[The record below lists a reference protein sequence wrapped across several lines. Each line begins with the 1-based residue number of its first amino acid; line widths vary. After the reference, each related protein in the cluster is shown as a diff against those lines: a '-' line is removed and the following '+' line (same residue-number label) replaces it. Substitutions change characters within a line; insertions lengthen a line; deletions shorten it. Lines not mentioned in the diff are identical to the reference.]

1 MKMTKKVK
9 KIEENFLTSNVF
21 TFESYSRGC
30 EETLVS
36 TNISLQPMPAIRLTP
51 NSSRRIHFAFGSKV
65 GLVRLDEDGSIA
77 ENNILGK
84 LVAIKANDIQAY
96 CSFFETNG
104 FLFPIASGGSEVI
117 GILEL
122 QALVDRLHATLELMS
137 TITDMSRTSYEKIV
151 RMVFYHLFAPI
162 VSVELNGGK
171 YKYNSDKHQYSSF
184 LESNKDAKR
193 DSRLNDTFNNTD
205 FLFTDTITSFSM
217 NANFID
223 SVLNGTPADSK
234 YELPLF
240 KEVFTVYCAPR
251 AGKPK
256 SMLFINDFVFHYLY
270 EVGIIDYV
278 DLYEAHYVNDELDK
292 TRFEGRLK
300 ATAVE
305 TAKYII
311 KEEIEKNLQRVR
323 PTYSIS
329 KLEPAWKIDSL
340 LSALY
345 FGLFYMR
352 PNMETYRRCANPKC
366 GEFFLVPV
374 SSRKKKY
381 CCTACM
387 NRDMAARKRARDKLN
402 ATKGQ

>member
-1 MKMTKKVK
+1 MAKKKK
-9 KIEENFLTSNVF
+9 KIEENFLNSNVF
-21 TFESYSRGC
+21 MFESYGC
-30 EETLVS
+30 ICERAFFS
-36 TNISLQPMPAIRLTP
+36 SNISLEPMPAIKLTLDRDKP
-51 NSSRRIHFAFGSKV
+51 IKFAFGSKV
-65 GLVRLDEDGSIA
+65 GLVRLNEDGSIA
-77 ENNILGK
+77 ESNILGK
-84 LVAIKANDIQAY
+84 LVAIESSDINGY
-96 CSFFETNG
+96 CSFFEKNG
-104 FLFPIASGGSEVI
+104 FLFPMVAGRSEAI

-122 QALVDRLHATLELMS
+122 QALVDRIHATLELMS

-151 RMVFYHLFAPI
+151 RMIFYHLFAPI
-162 VSVELNGGK
+162 VSVEINNGK
-171 YKYNSDKHQYSSF
+171 YRYVSDKHHYSTF
-184 LESNKDAKR
+184 LESNHNTKR
-193 DSRLNDTFNNTD
+193 DDYLNDTFNNTE
-205 FLFTDTITSFSM
+205 FAFTDSITSFSM
-217 NANFID
+217 NADFVD
-223 SVLNGTPADSK
+223 SVLNGTPSDNK
-234 YELPLF
+234 YKSPLF
-240 KEVFTVYCAPR
+240 QDVFTAYCAPR
-251 AGKPK
+251 SGKPV

-278 DLYEAHYVNDELDK
+278 DLHETHYVNDELDK
-292 TRFEGRLK
+292 TCFEGRLK
-300 ATAVE
+300 AAAVE

-311 KEEIEKNLQRVR
+311 KEEIEKNIQRVR

-352 PNMETYRRCANPKC
+352 PNRETYRRCANPKC

-402 ATKGQ
+402 ATKEQ